1 MFFSAF
7 HLSDVSVLENEVKES
22 VGQLGAHDGLQVQ
35 LQALQ
40 HVVRVLCHPVVD
52 SPEKNGLNPSNK
64 VKTSKI
70 GNWSN

>member
-1 MFFSAF
+1 VF

-52 SPEKNGLNPSNK
+52 SPEK
-64 VKTSKI
+64 KI
-70 GNWSN
+70 G